1 MILYFYD
8 IRAKV
13 KDYITL
19 KRRFYYHLAR
29 SKLALKSWK
38 TKSVLLV
45 DDEMELEA
53 DAFFRKWKPAI
64 ICYKV
69 KTDNLVEV

>member
-8 IRAKV
+8 IKMKV
-13 KDYITL
+13 KEYNTL

-29 SKLALKSWK
+29 SRLAFKPWK

-45 DDEMELEA
+45 DDGLEFEA
-53 DAFFRKWKPAI
+53 DTFFRKWKPSI
-64 ICYKV
+64 VCYKA
-69 KTDNLVEV
+69 KTSSLEKL